1 MVSIHLAK
9 VSAKLW
15 VMLNIVFHCCVDC
28 HSNIFRC
35 NFRHMGYCSE
45 NGLQTNNSSDGIDI
59 QALLEGL
66 SSISTRSKP
75 PKRVIKLPIF
85 PEDYDKTIMP
95 PKKNGKKFTFSI

>member
-1 MVSIHLAK
+1 
-9 VSAKLW
+9 
-15 VMLNIVFHCCVDC
+15 
-28 HSNIFRC
+28 
-35 NFRHMGYCSE
+35 MGYCSE
-45 NGLQTNNSSDGIDI
+45 NGLQSNNSSNGIDI

-95 PKKNGKKFTFSI
+95 PKENGKKSTFSCWKIYDFDSTPRKLSNILIHAFVSRKPKSNTSNG